1 MAYRK
6 KAKRRKTIPILGY
19 DKMIRAKRMAE
30 VQMFQEDLKQAE
42 MRRNTCWS
50 SEISGQLFMGI
61 YLQVFNT
68 RYIPDETRTKRW
80 FSKRSKPKTSWHHYS
95 SAYFSTLVK

>member
-6 KAKRRKTIPILGY
+6 KVKKKSVPIPGY

-61 YLQVFNT
+61 FLQVFNT

-80 FSKRSKPKTSWHHYS
+80 FSNRSKLRTSSLHYS
-95 SAYFSTLVK
+95 SAVNVSPRS